1 MEILLLSLFIIL
13 FNLFIFIKFDKISEN
28 LFFFD
33 KPDGKLKKHK
43 DSVSI
48 IGGLIILLNLYL
60 IIFILKILDLNSIIF
75 TGNFSYIILILELF
89 FL

>member
-43 DSVSI
+43 DSVLLLC
-48 IGGLIILLNLYL
+48 LIILLNLYL
-60 IIFILKILDLNSIIF
+60 IIFILKYDLNSIIF
-75 TGNFSYIILILELF
+75 TGTFLI
-89 FL
+89 